1 MDPSQTIDLKPLYTA
16 AQVQEQIDRLVE
28 QIVSE
33 WYGEELIVI
42 GLLKG
47 CFMFLSDMARKM
59 HKNTFLFFQIPAR
72 TSFYLPCL
80 KVDEIIY
87 SCEHNHSNEKGV

>member
-1 MDPSQTIDLKPLYTA
+1 MDLSQNIGLKPLYSEA
-16 AQVQEQIDRLVE
+16 HLQEQIDRLVE

-59 HKNTFLFFQIPAR
+59 HKNTFLFFPN
-72 TSFYLPCL
+72 PG
-80 KVDEIIY
+80 
-87 SCEHNHSNEKGV
+87 SNFLLFAVFRRRKHH